1 MGKRPLNK
9 LEFGGVV
16 STKIELR
23 FDPARTIF
31 VTCRDFPLLHRP
43 PPVPDKPDSARRA
56 VKSKEAPRVLIVEDD
71 AMIAWDMSLSLEAAG
86 FQVCGIVSTGAAALE
101 QAMAGG
107 LDVVLM
113 DVNLKEG
120 MDGIETAR
128 ALRERGRQTPVIFV
142 TGFGDPETSER
153 IRAINPNGYLLKP
166 VMPEELEAAIIR
178 ALETGP
184 DTDD

>member
-1 MGKRPLNK
+1 MPEK
-9 LEFGGVV
+9 
-16 STKIELR
+16 S
-23 FDPARTIF
+23 
-31 VTCRDFPLLHRP
+31 
-43 PPVPDKPDSARRA
+43 DSARRA
-56 VKSKEAPRVLIVEDD
+56 GHVKEKPRVLIVEDD

-86 FQVCGIVSTGAAALE
+86 FQVCGIVSNGTAALE
-101 QAMAGG
+101 QAEDIGP
-107 LDVVLM
+107 DVVLM

-128 ALRERGRQTPVIFV
+128 AIRERRADTPIIFV
-142 TGFGDPETSER
+142 TGFGDPETSAR

-184 DTDD
+184 DEDA

>member
-1 MGKRPLNK
+1 MPEK
-9 LEFGGVV
+9 
-16 STKIELR
+16 S
-23 FDPARTIF
+23 DPAR
-31 VTCRDFPLLHRP
+31 
-43 PPVPDKPDSARRA
+43 RA
-56 VKSKEAPRVLIVEDD
+56 GVLKEKPRVLIVEDD

-86 FQVCGIVSTGAAALE
+86 FQVCGIVSNGAAALE
-101 QAMAGG
+101 QAREIGP
-107 LDVVLM
+107 DVVLM

-128 ALRERGRQTPVIFV
+128 AIRERRANTPIIFV
-142 TGFGDPETSER
+142 TGFGDPETSSR

-184 DTDD
+184 DEDA

>member
-1 MGKRPLNK
+1 M
-9 LEFGGVV
+9 
-16 STKIELR
+16 S
-23 FDPARTIF
+23 
-31 VTCRDFPLLHRP
+31 
-43 PPVPDKPDSARRA
+43 DKSDSARRA

-128 ALRERGRQTPVIFV
+128 ALRERGTQAPVIFV